1 MSETQTQ
8 AQTWRDV
15 FAEIP
20 WLRVIVTATF
30 CAVTATFAQILFT
43 GESNA
48 AITAGVTG
56 AITAVVGMGGQR
68 SATEAEH
75 DADAG

>member
-1 MSETQTQ
+1 MTET
-8 AQTWRDV
+8 QTWRDV

-30 CAVTATFAQILFT
+30 CAVTATFAQILLT

-56 AITAVVGMGGQR
+56 AITAVVGLGGQQ